1 MKTFS
6 SFWKGGNM
14 SRSYDKD
21 AFLTDKQIID
31 LYWQRDESA
40 IEETDK
46 KYGRMLFRI
55 AYNLLSDRMDCEEC
69 KNDTYVRVWNSVPP
83 TRPRVLPAYLTEIM
97 RRVAINKYKQKTS
110 QRRVP
115 SELTVSMDELRDSLQ
130 NEASPV
136 SERDAEEIGK
146 VINAFLRE
154 LPERRRYIF
163 IERFYFSEPVEEI
176 ATELSVSV
184 ATAYR
189 EIERIKKDLKVYLER
204 NDIYI

>member
-1 MKTFS
+1 
-6 SFWKGGNM
+6 M

-46 KYGRMLFRI
+46 KYGRALFRI

-69 KNDTYVRVWNSVPP
+69 KNDTYIRVWNSVPP

-130 NEASPV
+130 NEASLGG
-136 SERDAEEIGK
+136 ERDAEEVGK

-163 IERFYFSEPVEEI
+163 IERFYFAEPVEEI

-184 ATAYR
+184 ATVYR

>member
-1 MKTFS
+1 
-6 SFWKGGNM
+6 M

-46 KYGRMLFRI
+46 KYGRALFRI

-136 SERDAEEIGK
+136 SERDAAEIGK

-163 IERFYFSEPVEEI
+163 IERFYFAEPVEEI

>member
-1 MKTFS
+1 
-6 SFWKGGNM
+6 M

-46 KYGRMLFRI
+46 KYGRALFRI

-130 NEASPV
+130 NEASLGR
-136 SERDAEEIGK
+136 ERDAAEIGK

-163 IERFYFSEPVEEI
+163 IERFYFAEPVEEI
-176 ATELSVSV
+176 ATELSASV
-184 ATAYR
+184 ATVYR
-189 EIERIKKDLKVYLER
+189 EIERIRKDLKVYLER

>member
-1 MKTFS
+1 
-6 SFWKGGNM
+6 M

-46 KYGRMLFRI
+46 KYGRALFRI

-97 RRVAINKYKQKTS
+97 RRVAINKYKQKRS

-136 SERDAEEIGK
+136 SERDAAEIGK

-163 IERFYFSEPVEEI
+163 IERFYFAEPVEEI
-176 ATELSVSV
+176 ATELSASV
-184 ATAYR
+184 ATVYR
-189 EIERIKKDLKVYLER
+189 EIERIRKDLKVYLER

>member
-1 MKTFS
+1 
-6 SFWKGGNM
+6 M

-31 LYWQRDESA
+31 LYWQRDERA

-46 KYGRMLFRI
+46 KYGRALFRI

-69 KNDTYVRVWNSVPP
+69 KNDTYIRVWNSVPP

-115 SELTVSMDELRDSLQ
+115 SELTVSMDELRDSFQ

-136 SERDAEEIGK
+136 SERDAAEIGK

-163 IERFYFSEPVEEI
+163 IERFYFAEPVEEI

-184 ATAYR
+184 ATVYR

>member
-1 MKTFS
+1 M
-6 SFWKGGNM
+6 
-14 SRSYDKD
+14 
-21 AFLTDKQIID
+21 TDKQIID
-31 LYWQRDESA
+31 LYWHRDESA

-83 TRPRVLPAYLTEIM
+83 TRPLVLPAYLTEII
-97 RRVAINKYKQKTS
+97 RRVAINKYKQKKS

-130 NEASPV
+130 NEASLV
-136 SERDAEEIGK
+136 GERDAEEIGK

-154 LPERRRYIF
+154 IPERRRYIF
-163 IERFYFSEPVEEI
+163 IERFYFAEPVEEI

-184 ATAYR
+184 ATVYR
-189 EIERIKKDLKVYLER
+189 EIERIRKDLKVYLER

>member
-1 MKTFS
+1 
-6 SFWKGGNM
+6 M

-31 LYWQRDESA
+31 LYWHRDESA

-83 TRPRVLPAYLTEIM
+83 TRPLVLPAYLTEII
-97 RRVAINKYKQKTS
+97 RRVAINKYKQKKS

-130 NEASPV
+130 NEASLV
-136 SERDAEEIGK
+136 GERDAEEIGK

-154 LPERRRYIF
+154 IPERRRYIF
-163 IERFYFSEPVEEI
+163 IERFYFAEPVEEI

-184 ATAYR
+184 ATVYR
-189 EIERIKKDLKVYLER
+189 EIERIRKDLKVYLER

>member
-1 MKTFS
+1 
-6 SFWKGGNM
+6 M

-31 LYWQRDESA
+31 LYWHRDESA

-69 KNDTYVRVWNSVPP
+69 KNDTYVRAWRSIPP

-130 NEASPV
+130 NEASLGG
-136 SERDAEEIGK
+136 ERDAEEIGK

-154 LPERRRYIF
+154 IPERRRYIF
-163 IERFYFSEPVEEI
+163 IERFYFAEHVEEI

-184 ATAYR
+184 ATVYR

>member
-1 MKTFS
+1 
-6 SFWKGGNM
+6 M

-31 LYWQRDESA
+31 LYWHRDESA

-46 KYGRMLFRI
+46 KYGRALFRI

-69 KNDTYVRVWNSVPP
+69 KNDTYVRVWNSIPP

-136 SERDAEEIGK
+136 SERDAAEIGK

-154 LPERRRYIF
+154 IPERRRYIF
-163 IERFYFSEPVEEI
+163 IERFYLAEPVEEI

-184 ATAYR
+184 ATVYR
-189 EIERIKKDLKVYLER
+189 EIERIRKDLKVYLER

>member
-1 MKTFS
+1 
-6 SFWKGGNM
+6 M

-46 KYGRMLFRI
+46 KYGRALFRI

-69 KNDTYVRVWNSVPP
+69 KNDTYIRVWNSVPP

-136 SERDAEEIGK
+136 SERDAAEIGK

-154 LPERRRYIF
+154 IPERRRYIF

-184 ATAYR
+184 ATVYR
-189 EIERIKKDLKVYLER
+189 EIERIRKDLKVYLER

>member
-1 MKTFS
+1 
-6 SFWKGGNM
+6 M

-31 LYWQRDESA
+31 LYWHRDESA

-69 KNDTYVRVWNSVPP
+69 KNDTYVRAWRSIPP
-83 TRPRVLPAYLTEIM
+83 TRPRVLPAYLIEIM

-130 NEASPV
+130 NEASLG
-136 SERDAEEIGK
+136 SERDAAEIGEA
-146 VINAFLRE
+146 ISAFLRE
-154 LPERRRYIF
+154 LPERRRHIF
-163 IERFYFSEPVEEI
+163 IERFYFAEPVEEI

-184 ATAYR
+184 ATIYR
-189 EIERIKKDLKVYLER
+189 ELERIRKDLKVYLER

>member
-1 MKTFS
+1 
-6 SFWKGGNM
+6 M

-21 AFLTDKQIID
+21 ACLTDKQIID
-31 LYWQRDESA
+31 LYWHRDESA

-46 KYGRMLFRI
+46 KYGRALFRI

-69 KNDTYVRVWNSVPP
+69 KNDTYVRVWNSIPP

-136 SERDAEEIGK
+136 SERDAAEIGK

-163 IERFYFSEPVEEI
+163 IERFYFAEPVEEI

-184 ATAYR
+184 ATVYR

>member
-1 MKTFS
+1 
-6 SFWKGGNM
+6 M

-46 KYGRMLFRI
+46 KYGRALFRI

-69 KNDTYVRVWNSVPP
+69 KNDTYVRVWNSIPP

-136 SERDAEEIGK
+136 SERDAAEIGK

-154 LPERRRYIF
+154 IPERRRYIF
-163 IERFYFSEPVEEI
+163 IERFYLAEPVEEI

-184 ATAYR
+184 ATVYR
-189 EIERIKKDLKVYLER
+189 EIERIRKDLKVYLER

>member
-1 MKTFS
+1 
-6 SFWKGGNM
+6 M

-184 ATAYR
+184 ATVYR

>member
-1 MKTFS
+1 
-6 SFWKGGNM
+6 M

-46 KYGRMLFRI
+46 KYGRALFRI

-97 RRVAINKYKQKTS
+97 RRVAINKYKQKRS

-130 NEASPV
+130 NEASLGR
-136 SERDAEEIGK
+136 ERDAEEIGK

-154 LPERRRYIF
+154 IPERRRYIF
-163 IERFYFSEPVEEI
+163 IERFYFAEPVEEI

-184 ATAYR
+184 ATVYR